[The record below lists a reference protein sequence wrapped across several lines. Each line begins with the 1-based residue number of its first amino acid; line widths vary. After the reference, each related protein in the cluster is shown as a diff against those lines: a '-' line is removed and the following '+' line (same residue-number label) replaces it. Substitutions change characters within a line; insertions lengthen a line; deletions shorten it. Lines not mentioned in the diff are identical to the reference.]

1 MIDGGRRRTRTRR
14 RHGHASCAVGTVR
27 QHVADAPLLIGLK
40 TGADEGAVKDVGRG
54 VENGRQAL
62 YAAGAIGGKIGEE
75 YIQIPK
81 ENLKSLF
88 DLIESGAS
96 SEDEDLS
103 TAVLTGLL
111 ETMTDPLME
120 DREIWK
126 QAQGILGENSLRHML
141 AMNKFYGIE

>member
-1 MIDGGRRRTRTRR
+1 MIDLRI
-14 RHGHASCAVGTVR
+14 
-27 QHVADAPLLIGLK
+27 DFFEKLK
-40 TGADEGAVKDVGRG
+40 TFFPKAQEAYDEATKNQLEGETILWIIV
-54 VENGRQAL
+54 
-62 YAAGAIGGKIGEE
+62 YMFIGGKIGEE

-111 ETMTDPLME
+111 ETMTDPLMK